1 MNEPEPRCQPEDVTL
16 ASIEDAVS
24 RWESSVHSIGA
35 GFDCSEEYTHDLF
48 ERYCLHGVMNGCANQ
63 NLTVPDALKA
73 RIEAA
78 DQRFIQLTFEI
89 DHHVWGSFD
98 NYDRNLFWYYYRWP
112 LK

>member
-1 MNEPEPRCQPEDVTL
+1 MCEPVESTL
-16 ASIEDAVS
+16 DNLEDAIS
-24 RWESSVHSIGA
+24 RWEESVGFFET

-48 ERYCLHGVMNGCANQ
+48 ERDCLHGVINGCANQ

-89 DHHVWGSFD
+89 DRHVWGSSD
-98 NYDRNLFWYYYRWP
+98 DYDRNIFWYYYRWP